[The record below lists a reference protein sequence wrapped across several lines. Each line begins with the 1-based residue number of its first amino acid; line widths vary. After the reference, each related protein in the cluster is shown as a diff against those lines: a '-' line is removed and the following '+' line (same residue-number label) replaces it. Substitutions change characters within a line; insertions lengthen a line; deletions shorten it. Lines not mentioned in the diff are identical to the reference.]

1 MNRKYKVHGTGV
13 GNVGTTPA
21 PLATYLTGDLKI
33 AFAIFYGFYGLFLGI
48 MLKKSSNFFISAIF
62 SNSTH
67 SPRFFSF
74 FQTSSLFFSMFIL
87 EITSLP
93 WSKSTS
99 LLPFNVTL
107 LKIEFPFN
115 FSLRKLFLFFH
126 FPSHPFFHRS
136 LTGQHSKSQLT

>member
-1 MNRKYKVHGTGV
+1 MKIALLSSNF
-13 GNVGTTPA
+13 
-21 PLATYLTGDLKI
+21 LTGDLKI
-33 AFAIFYGFYGLFLGI
+33 AFAIFYGFYGLFFSI
-48 MLKKSSNFFISAIF
+48 ISKKSSNFFISAIF

-87 EITSLP
+87 ETPHSLGANQH
-93 WSKSTS
+93 
-99 LLPFNVTL
+99 PFCL
-107 LKIEFPFN
+107 SMSHCFSADFPFN